1 MGIPLQGKSSPRIA
15 LVEDDE
21 SLAQLLLYNLDAVGY
36 AVEWMAHGTAAL
48 KHLLGDPP
56 DLVLLDWVLPG
67 LSGIEILRQIRQ
79 NPDTR
84 ALPVLMITA
93 RTDREDHQR
102 ATELGVD
109 AFIPKPFAVGDVVAR
124 LQRILL
130 SSD

>member
-1 MGIPLQGKSSPRIA
+1 MSIPLQGKSSPRIA

-21 SLAQLLLYNLDAVGY
+21 SLAQLLLYNLGSVGY
-36 AVEWMAHGTAAL
+36 AVEWTAHGTAAL
-48 KHLLGDPP
+48 KRLLGDPP

-79 NPDTR
+79 NPHTR
-84 ALPVLMITA
+84 RLPVLMLTA
-93 RTDREDHQR
+93 RTGREDQQR

-109 AFIPKPFAVGDVVAR
+109 AFIPKPFAVGDVVGR

-130 SSD
+130 SSH